1 MNTTITDF
9 SKMDD
14 LVFENRNIAYGAY
27 SLRNKYEKHL
37 YTGLLVTLGIFAL
50 GMGIP
55 EFIKNL
61 KGVEQTITTRVVCD
75 ITLTQPPPL
84 TDVAPPP
91 AYVFP
96 TPPPPPSA
104 SFIPTATNEIVPETE
119 DVFINAQPEAP
130 TASAPDG
137 DVVYEYSGGFGDE
150 VVEVPIDKPVD
161 KPFII
166 VEQMPRFNGDMAKFM
181 NENFK
186 YPQRAIDDHT
196 EGKVFLS
203 FVVGADGII
212 EGIKVLKG
220 ISKECDE
227 EAIRVVK
234 NMPAW
239 IPGKQSGKAVAVHFT
254 LPITFKLNN

>member
-37 YTGLLVTLGIFAL
+37 YTGLLFTFGIFAL

-61 KGVEQTITTRVVCD
+61 KGVEQTIKTKVVPD

-84 TDVAPPP
+84 TEVAPPP

-104 SFIPTATNEIVPETE
+104 RFIPTATNEIVPETE
-119 DVFINAQPEAP
+119 DVFINAQPEVP
-130 TASAPDG
+130 IVSAPDG
-137 DVVYEYSGGFGDE
+137 DLIFVPTDVSFGVTE
-150 VVEVPIDKPVD
+150 AGLDKPAEPD
-161 KPFII
+161 TFYK
-166 VEQMPRFNGDMAKFM
+166 VEQMPNFNGDLGKFLR
-181 NENFK
+181 NNLK
-186 YPQRAIDDHT
+186 YPEQAQRMGI

-203 FVVGADGII
+203 FIVGADGSIRDV
-212 EGIKVLKG
+212 KVIKG
-220 ISKECDE
+220 INKELDD
-227 EAIRVVK
+227 EAIRVIK
-234 NMPAW
+234 KMPSW
-239 IPGKQSGKAVAVHFT
+239 NPGKQSGVAVSVHYA
-254 LPITFKLNN
+254 LPINFKLNN